1 MDQPRVLAKA
11 DNLNE
16 LNLNFKQEPLTQH
29 LFLNSV
35 PKSGSHLLKN
45 IVRMFVPVEQQYQ
58 VDFIQ
63 YPTLKKHHKV
73 FLNKTPLLSWGHML
87 FTDAPAILLKDIK
100 HVLLVRDPYD
110 WVLART
116 RFFLS
121 ENFQYNLEDLKYGRT
136 STEDFMNMMIFG
148 LHNRFPN
155 MREIFEINAVQ
166 WLGTSAK
173 VIKYED
179 IIKHLKNLDSAET
192 KLFFKNLLGFA
203 DIDLPDDWKE
213 RVLIGS
219 DRKQSGTARE
229 NLNLKGQDI
238 PAELPDI
245 QKQLVDYYCPGLRKL
260 LGYEV

>member
-16 LNLNFKQEPLTQH
+16 LNPKFEQKPLTQH

-58 VDFIQ
+58 KDFIQ
-63 YPTLKKHHKV
+63 YPTLKQHHTV
-73 FLNKTPLLSWGHML
+73 FLSKTPMLSWGHML
-87 FTDAPAILLKDIK
+87 FTDAPAILLKDKCHI
-100 HVLLVRDPYD
+100 LLVRDPYD

-136 STEDFMNMMIFG
+136 NIEDFMNMMIFG

-155 MREIFEINAVQ
+155 MKEIYEINAVQ
-166 WLGTSAK
+166 WLGTKAK
-173 VIKYED
+173 VLKYED
-179 IIKHLKNLDSAET
+179 IVRHLKDLDSKAA
-192 KLFFKNLLGFA
+192 KAFFEDLLGYA
-203 DIDLPDDWKE
+203 DIALPDDWKE
-213 RVLIGS
+213 RVRIGS
-219 DRKQSGTARE
+219 DREQSGTARE
-229 NLNLKGQDI
+229 NLELKGQTV
-238 PAELPDI
+238 PSVLPDM
-245 QKQLVDYYCPGLRKL
+245 QKRLVDHYCPGLRDI
-260 LGYEV
+260 LGYQ